1 MILKKELKKVNN
13 MANMKTKLLNKTLGK
28 NAYWALNKQ
37 LVKSIGLEATLIL
50 QHIIDLQSVFKKE
63 EIFQSQP
70 DMAKELGITEYAIKN
85 RIVELSKAGLINVI
99 KKGVPAKNYYSIN
112 EDKIIEI
119 LDKPL
124 DDVKST
130 DLSVDFENDGSVNT
144 ISTGQSVD
152 LVGTG
157 DIENISTITNNTDK
171 EYKNNNT
178 TNNTSIADK
187 NIAYKRL
194 TEIIEL
200 ADNHMNSEAK
210 EKIFALIEDF
220 NSVEEAIQLVYPND
234 SSVLKKHLDYF
245 NNILNTK

>member
-1 MILKKELKKVNN
+1 

-50 QHIIDLQSVFKKE
+50 QHIIDLQSVFKKD

-124 DDVKST
+124 DEVKST
-130 DLSVDFENDGSVNT
+130 DLSVDFENNGSVDT

-157 DIENISTITNNTDK
+157 DIEIVPTITNNTDK

-210 EKIFALIEDF
+210 QKIFALIEDF
-220 NSVEEAIQLVYPND
+220 NSAEEAIELVYPND